1 MINFRKLRNDLFYEW
16 NKRTQKKLA
25 KKNQRTLRIKFRV

>member
-25 KKNQRTLRIKFRV
+25 KKINEHYE